1 MEHLRLLVESDGA
14 ILFPESVQV
23 ELDLQPGDLFTV
35 TDLEESP
42 PSSFSLHPYRDLV
55 SNGPKIFDLKRFMH
69 FVLSY
74 LGNPLAAVDRHGAI
88 HIPPEAIALPAGT
101 RLWIYVSGR
110 PGLGLVLHV
119 SELMNGEILGG

>member
-35 TDLEESP
+35 TDLERSLR
-42 PSSFSLHPYRDLV
+42 SSFALHPYRDV
-55 SNGPKIFDLKRFMH
+55 ISNGPKIFSLEKFMY

-74 LGNPLAAVDRHGAI
+74 LDNPLAAVDRHGAI
-88 HIPPEAIALPAGT
+88 HIPPEACPLPAGT

-110 PGLGLVLHV
+110 PGLGLSLSVSVL
-119 SELMNGEILGG
+119 MDGEI